1 MFHLHYCHMK
11 TFSLFFKY
19 LSIWQARNN
28 LICIF
33 WRIKLEHFLSC
44 VHQPFYIHHQKLFLD
59 FGMKDPLKVIIVFR
73 LPVTYECSPYQVK
86 RRPFPKAAPLVPW
99 KASSGEPTASHS
111 YCFNELSNNAADFF
125 LRSTV
130 NYWPERRGTV
140 QRNHEDYRRLAFPNV
155 PLIGTE

>member
-1 MFHLHYCHMK
+1 MFYLHYCHMK

-44 VHQPFYIHHQKLFLD
+44 VHQPFYIHHQKLSV
-59 FGMKDPLKVIIVFR
+59 PR
-73 LPVTYECSPYQVK
+73 LWHEG
-86 RRPFPKAAPLVPW
+86 PFKGNYSFQASSHLWVLPIPSQKEAAPLVPW

-140 QRNHEDYRRLAFPNV
+140 QRNHEDDRRLAFPNV